1 MAEQIIILGARE
13 NNLKNIGLR
22 IPKGKLVVF
31 TGVSGS
37 GKSSLVFDTIA
48 VEAMRQLNET
58 FPLYIRNR
66 MPHYEPPKVEKID
79 GLTTAIVI
87 DQRHSAGNIRST
99 VGTMTDLQPL
109 LRLLFSRW
117 GEPSA
122 GSSSAYSFND
132 PQGMCPLCSGLG
144 RTIRFDFDKV
154 LDTSKSLNQGA
165 IRFPGHQPG
174 TYQWMLYANSGFFDP
189 DKPLEQYSTQEW
201 QDLLH
206 GSGVNVSIQSQKGK
220 KGIWESY
227 HLSYE
232 GLQDRIERLY
242 LKRDLNSLSK
252 NNKKIIQEFTRELEC
267 PECGG
272 ARLQQKALDSRILG
286 RNIWDLGE
294 MEIEDLIPF
303 LEGLKIQE
311 AKPLLRQLLEGLRG
325 MAELGLE
332 YLNLN
337 RPSVSL
343 SGGEAQRLRLVRHLG
358 SSLVGL
364 TYIFDEPSAGLH
376 PKDVNRLNGILL
388 RLRDRGNSIL
398 VVEHDRDVIRMADQ
412 VVDMGPLAGRQ
423 GGTVVFQG
431 TLEELLKQ
439 DTLTARWMKREVP
452 VKTEPRP
459 WQDRLWIQKGSLHN
473 LKDIRLGIP
482 EKVLT
487 VVTGVSGSGKTSL
500 ICGELLKQHPE
511 VIHINQAPVGTTSR
525 SNPATYL
532 GIMDEIRRIFAREN
546 GVDPALF
553 SFNSEGACEACGG
566 KGIRTTEMAFMDPV
580 TVPCDVCN
588 GSKYSPRVLEYTWKG
603 MTILDILAL
612 TVEEAIPV
620 FPEPKIRNKLKTL
633 EQVGMGYITLGQ
645 PTATLS
651 GGESQ
656 RLKLAAHLKAKNSIY
671 ALDEP
676 STGLHGADT
685 EVLMKLL
692 NRLVDNGN
700 TVIVAEHDSAIVRQA
715 DWIIELGPAGGKN
728 GGRVTFEGY
737 PNQFFEDK

>member
-1 MAEQIIILGARE
+1 MEDQIIILGARE

-22 IPKGKLVVF
+22 IPKGEMVVF

-122 GSSSAYSFND
+122 GASSAYSFND
-132 PQGMCPLCSGLG
+132 PQGMCDQCSGLG
-144 RTIRFDFDKV
+144 KTIRFDFDKV

-165 IRFPGHQPG
+165 ILFPGHQTG

-189 DKPLEQYSTQEW
+189 DKPLEQFSDQEW

-206 GSGVNVSIQSQKGK
+206 GSGVNVPIQSQKGK

-267 PECGG
+267 PECSG
-272 ARLQQKALDSRILG
+272 ARLQQKALDSRIRG
-286 RNIWDLGE
+286 RNIWELGE
-294 MEIEDLIPF
+294 MEVSDLIEF

-311 AKPLLRQLLEGLRG
+311 AKTLLRQLLEGLSG

-343 SGGEAQRLRLVRHLG
+343 SGGEAQRLKLVRHLG

-376 PKDVNRLNGILL
+376 PKDVNRLNRILL

-412 VVDMGPLAGRQ
+412 VVDMGPLAGRK
-423 GGTVVFQG
+423 GGAVVFQG
-431 TLEELLKQ
+431 TLEALLEQ

-452 VKTEPRP
+452 VKANPRP
-459 WQDRLWIQKGSLHN
+459 WRDKLLIENASLHN
-473 LKDIRLGIP
+473 LKDITLEIP

-500 ICGELLKQHPE
+500 ICGELLKQYPK
-511 VIHINQAPVGTTSR
+511 VIHINQAPVGNTSR

-532 GIMDEIRRIFAREN
+532 GIMDEIRRIFGREN
-546 GVDPALF
+546 GVDPGLF
-553 SFNSEGACEACGG
+553 SFNSEGACEGCGG
-566 KGIRTTEMAFMDPV
+566 KGVRTTEMAFMDPV
-580 TVPCDVCN
+580 TVPCEVC
-588 GSKYSPRVLEYTWKG
+588 GGTKYSPRILDYTWEG
-603 MTILDILAL
+603 LTILDVLAL
-612 TVEEAIPV
+612 TVVEAIDV
-620 FPEPKIRNKLKTL
+620 FQEPKIQNKLKML
-633 EQVGMGYITLGQ
+633 EQVGLGYITLGQ

-656 RLKLAAHLKAKNSIY
+656 RLRLAAHLKAKNSIY
-671 ALDEP
+671 AMDEP

-700 TVIVAEHDSAIVRQA
+700 TVIVAEHDPDIVRQA

-728 GGRVTFEGY
+728 GGWVLFEGL
-737 PNQFFEDK
+737 PSRFFEDK